1 MKQPVQR
8 SVSSFVLAH
17 LSDPHLTGLDSIR
30 WPQLLNKRM
39 SGYLSWQ
46 RRRRHIHT
54 PDRLALL
61 VRDLQQQ
68 APDHIA
74 VTGDLTQLG
83 TPAECATALQWL
95 QALGS
100 PERVSVV
107 PGNHDTYVQAPWSAT
122 VGLWRDYMEG
132 VDRDGFPF
140 LRQRGPVTLIGARS
154 AHPVPLAFA
163 TGGLGAAQRSRLDQV
178 LADSDG
184 SFRVLLIHHPPQ
196 AGAVSWRKRL
206 VDAPQ
211 VRQVLA
217 ERGVELVLHGHG
229 HRRLEDWLAVP
240 GGRAPVIGVPSA
252 SAIHHDDMAVA
263 AYNLFRIEQQQTG
276 WSATLQ
282 RRLIGADGSVRAEPA
297 IALCGPAVDAAQQ
310 DERAQ
315 QDEGRRQ
322 HAGQRR
328 AELEQHGGGT

>member
-1 MKQPVQR
+1 MTQPVQR
-8 SVSSFVLAH
+8 SASSFVLAH
-17 LSDPHLTGLDSIR
+17 LSDPHLTVLDSIR
-30 WPQLLNKRM
+30 WQQLLNKRM

-54 PDRLALL
+54 PDRLAWL
-61 VRDLQQQ
+61 VHDLQQQ
-68 APDHIA
+68 APDHVAI
-74 VTGDLTQLG
+74 TGDLTQLG

-95 QALGS
+95 QALGC

-107 PGNHDTYVQAPWSAT
+107 PGNHDTYVQAPWSET
-122 VGLWRDYMEG
+122 VGLWRDYMAG
-132 VDRDGFPF
+132 ADREGFPF
-140 LRQRGPVTLIGARS
+140 LRQRGPLALIGARS

-163 TGGLGAAQRSRLDQV
+163 TGSLGAAQRLRLDEL
-178 LADSDG
+178 LATSEG

-229 HRRLEDWLAVP
+229 HRRLEDWLEVP

-252 SAIHHDDMAVA
+252 SAVQRDDMAVA
-263 AYNLFRIEQQQTG
+263 AYNLFRIERQPAG

-282 RRLIGADGSVRAEPA
+282 RRLIRADGSVSVEPA
-297 IALCGPAVDAAQQ
+297 LALSGSAVDAAQQ
-310 DERAQ
+310 D
-315 QDEGRRQ
+315 
-322 HAGQRR
+322 QRT
-328 AELEQHGGGT
+328 Q

>member
-83 TPAECATALQWL
+83 TPAECTTALQWL

-140 LRQRGPVTLIGARS
+140 LLVGPESISALPGCGGCLAGIDLSAMVAYGTPSLTVSVPADPTLLQFR
-154 AHPVPLAFA
+154 LAFQGLSLLQAGGCPA
-163 TGGLGAAQRSRLDQV
+163 TLAGFQFALSDTLTIQV
-178 LADSDG
+178 L
-184 SFRVLLIHHPPQ
+184 
-196 AGAVSWRKRL
+196 
-206 VDAPQ
+206 
-211 VRQVLA
+211 
-217 ERGVELVLHGHG
+217 
-229 HRRLEDWLAVP
+229 
-240 GGRAPVIGVPSA
+240 
-252 SAIHHDDMAVA
+252 
-263 AYNLFRIEQQQTG
+263 
-276 WSATLQ
+276 
-282 RRLIGADGSVRAEPA
+282 
-297 IALCGPAVDAAQQ
+297 
-310 DERAQ
+310 
-315 QDEGRRQ
+315 
-322 HAGQRR
+322 
-328 AELEQHGGGT
+328 